1 MGSSSKPAGTQGAT
15 ANARRRL
22 VVLALVGIGVSSMV
36 AVGRSNPAG
45 SGSAVSIALVGDI
58 MLGRGVAPIAAADP
72 VGMFEDSRMVLRRAD
87 LAMGNLESPLTTR
100 AHSSPTPHALE
111 ADPATARLLA
121 SAGFDVMSL
130 ANNHAGDAGPEG
142 LLDTITAVR
151 GAQMVP
157 VGAGENPTAAG
168 AAVHM
173 EAEDLEVAVLAF
185 DLAGTGLAAGAGPG
199 VAGWDP
205 ATARQLVEEA
215 AGRSDL
221 LIVSIH
227 GGVEN
232 LTEPDPRIGEVAA
245 GLVAWG
251 ADVVWGHGPHVVQPV
266 TTTPGRDRRTSV
278 VATSLGNLLFDQ
290 RGPLNGQG
298 AVLEVRAGPEGVVA
312 YRVGST
318 THHDL
323 RVHFEGWRL
332 PEGNAVLL
340 DGEWWNLVSEPEVSA
355 QTAPR
360 LGTFSWGEVVS
371 AAVGNITGEGDE
383 VVVSFRHVPGPHP
396 VRLGLADID
405 WVDARGLSP
414 HLGIYRADDLTP
426 IWVAGM
432 VPAPVA
438 RVAACD
444 GEIAM
449 AYSTLDGAEI
459 VGTGAANWRQF
470 GLQAADRL
478 PGPGTPAC
486 ADVDGDGLL
495 ESVVIGRR

>member
-1 MGSSSKPAGTQGAT
+1 M
-15 ANARRRL
+15 
-22 VVLALVGIGVSSMV
+22 VLA
-36 AVGRSNPAG
+36 GRNNPAG
-45 SGSAVSIALVGDI
+45 SGETVSIALVGDI

-87 LAMGNLESPLTTR
+87 LAMGNLESPLTAR
-100 AHSSPTPHALE
+100 AHTSPTPHALE

-121 SAGFDVMSL
+121 GAGFDVMSL

-142 LLDTITAVR
+142 LLDTIAAVR
-151 GAQMVP
+151 GAQMVA
-157 VGAGENPTAAG
+157 VGAGENPAAAG

-173 EAEDLEVAVLAF
+173 EAQGLEVAVLAF
-185 DLAGTGLAAGAGPG
+185 DLAGTGLPAESGPG
-199 VAGWDP
+199 VAAWDP
-205 ATARQLVEEA
+205 ATAHQLVEEA

-227 GGVEN
+227 GGVEY
-232 LTEPDPRIGEVAA
+232 LIEPDPRIVAVAA
-245 GLVAWG
+245 ELTSWG

-290 RGPLNGQG
+290 RGPLTGQG

-318 THHDL
+318 AHRDL

-360 LGTFSWGEVVS
+360 LDTFSWGEVVS
-371 AAVGNITGEGDE
+371 AAGGNITGGGDE
-383 VVVSFRHVPGPHP
+383 VVVSFRHAPGPHP
-396 VRLGLADID
+396 VRLGLTDID
-405 WVDARGLSP
+405 WVDARGLSA

-444 GEIAM
+444 GAIAM
-449 AYSTLDGAEI
+449 AYSALDDPEI
-459 VGTGAANWRQF
+459 VATGAAHWHQV

-486 ADVDGDGLL
+486 ADVDGDGHL
-495 ESVVIGRR
+495 EAVVIGRR